1 MKKKFL
7 YIVSTLIIITV
18 SACGSAEP
26 DISSDDIANTAVAA
40 AWVAIT
46 QTQAAL
52 PTATPVTPT
61 STPEPTALLTP
72 TLPPLPTIPTI
83 AQPTAVIPTA
93 DICNQ
98 VPPLEPKGKQTTV
111 EVENKSQGQVNL
123 TLGMNVPNDKGECV
137 NYSTAL
143 GRGGVV
149 SIKILA
155 GCYWGYAWVE
165 GDVPSVARTGAV
177 ILCMTDPSLV
187 YHVVVTKETI
197 NFK

>member
-1 MKKKFL
+1 MKKKFP
-7 YIVSTLIIITV
+7 YILSILIIVTLT
-18 SACGSAEP
+18 ACGSAQP
-26 DISSDDIANTAVAA
+26 DISSDDIANTAIAA
-40 AWVAIT
+40 AWIAIT

-52 PTATPVTPT
+52 PTATPITPQ
-61 STPEPTALLTP
+61 PTGTFAP

-83 AQPTAVIPTA
+83 AQPTVAVPTA

-98 VPPLEPKGKQTTV
+98 VPPLEPKGKLTTI

-123 TLGMNVPNDKGECV
+123 TLGMNAPNDKGECV

-149 SIKILA
+149 SIRALA

-187 YHVVVTKETI
+187 YHIVVTKETI
-197 NFK
+197 SFK

>member
-7 YIVSTLIIITV
+7 YIVSTLIIIAV

-26 DISSDDIANTAVAA
+26 DINSDDIANTAVAA
-40 AWVAIT
+40 AWIAIT

-52 PTATPVTPT
+52 PTATAIPPT
-61 STPEPTALLTP
+61 STPEPTALFTP
-72 TLPPLPTIPTI
+72 TLPPLPIIPTI
-83 AQPTAVIPTA
+83 AQPTAVLPTA

-98 VPPLEPKGKQTTV
+98 VPPLEPKGKLTTI

-137 NYSTAL
+137 NYSTPL

-149 SIKILA
+149 SIRALA